1 MEQAGCSK
9 VILICY
15 KAQKLMTQQKRS
27 KIYVS
32 KLENV
37 KAKTLVNLALIMI
50 RNI

>member
-9 VILICY
+9 VIQICY
-15 KAQKLMTQQKRS
+15 KAQKLTTQQKRS

-32 KLENV
+32 KLEN
-37 KAKTLVNLALIMI
+37 AKTLVNLALIMI